1 MACLDYTQV
10 WTVMNELD
18 ESVQKLKVINQ
29 FCDDLLV
36 QCYDNTDDDELL
48 QLVDTLR
55 GYSKF
60 MIRDL
65 ESKSIRAWNE
75 TVVKLNREHNYSNI
89 VPLPLEQLQE

>member
-48 QLVDTLR
+48 QTIETLR
-55 GYSKF
+55 GFSKF
-60 MIRDL
+60 VTRNL

-75 TVVKLNREHNYSNI
+75 TVVKLNPNRSYSN
-89 VPLPLEQLQE
+89 VVSLPLEERK